1 MIIDGLIENDY
12 DWWEEQQVKIGNVV
26 YLYTFI
32 GHGIPSKSGKFI
44 YFVLRAAYALR
55 PIKWKMAAHN
65 PTIRKRKKCETGPQ
79 GILIN

>member
-44 YFVLRAAYALR
+44 YFILRAAYVLQ
-55 PIKWKMAAHN
+55 PIKWKIA
-65 PTIRKRKKCETGPQ
+65 TIRKRKKCETGPQ